1 MLSLACVSQSLAT
14 KEKMRGL
21 PSPSQSQTPPFHPF
35 IAEEWT
41 LESTSIL
48 GGARYDCAYAC
59 LDNGRQDAD
68 VLTLAPLNIYG

>member
-21 PSPSQSQTPPFHPF
+21 PQSQTPPFHPF

-48 GGARYDCAYAC
+48 RGARYDCAYAC
-59 LDNGRQDAD
+59 LDNGR
-68 VLTLAPLNIYG
+68 